1 MSDSS
6 RSTGGRSERIA
17 IPLEVRWQDRSGTYR
32 ARTGD
37 LSVGGCFVESSAP
50 VELNQ
55 RIFFELQLPTGR
67 NLLLSGEVVH
77 LQPPV
82 GFGVRFHYVNEQART
97 ILAEVIKY
105 ARGME

>member
-1 MSDSS
+1 MSN
-6 RSTGGRSERIA
+6 STKGRSERIA
-17 IPLEVRWQDRSGTYR
+17 IPLEVRWQDKTGTYT
-32 ARTGD
+32 AHTGD
-37 LSVGGCFVESSAP
+37 LSVGGCFVESPAP

-55 RIFFELQLPTGR
+55 RIVFELQLPTGR

-77 LQPPV
+77 LHPPT

-105 ARGME
+105 ARGSE